1 MLLFLFLYPFLFPS
15 PFLFRFQVVGRSVI
29 TFSVCI
35 FVLTTGVGVASGR
48 YLVII
53 FVGLCRCFVSILV
66 GVDAVVAMSPSR
78 LFTLILFILYICV
91 GDKVFLFHF
100 FFFFFLIL
108 LSFGFSSF
116 LKKMKDAN
124 TKNNIRFYCSEV
136 NKLRHATKMRLKSL
150 AMP

>member
-1 MLLFLFLYPFLFPS
+1 MKVLLLLFLFLYPFLFPS

-91 GDKVFLFHF
+91 GDKVVVFFLF
-100 FFFFFLIL
+100 FLGVGGGVQSL
-108 LSFGFSSF
+108 YLVH
-116 LKKMKDAN
+116 L
-124 TKNNIRFYCSEV
+124 NNEPDFTYV
-136 NKLRHATKMRLKSL
+136 TWRHLCLYFVLGRGQFRCTLQ
-150 AMP
+150 

>member
-1 MLLFLFLYPFLFPS
+1 MKVLLLLFLFLYPFLFPS

-100 FFFFFLIL
+100 FFFFF
-108 LSFGFSSF
+108 FGGGGQSLYLVHLNNEPDFSYV
-116 LKKMKDAN
+116 
-124 TKNNIRFYCSEV
+124 TW
-136 NKLRHATKMRLKSL
+136 RHLCLYFVLGRGQFRCTLQ
-150 AMP
+150 

>member
-1 MLLFLFLYPFLFPS
+1 MLVFLFLYPFLFPS

-29 TFSVCI
+29 AFSVCI

-91 GDKVFLFHF
+91 ETKLLF
-100 FFFFFLIL
+100 FFFFFFWGGGGWQSLYL
-108 LSFGFSSF
+108 VHL
-116 LKKMKDAN
+116 
-124 TKNNIRFYCSEV
+124 NNEPDFTYV
-136 NKLRHATKMRLKSL
+136 TWRHLCLYFVLGRGQFRCTLQ
-150 AMP
+150 

>member
-1 MLLFLFLYPFLFPS
+1 MKVLLLLFLFLYPFLFPS

-29 TFSVCI
+29 AFSVCI

-66 GVDAVVAMSPSR
+66 GVDAVVVMSPSR

-100 FFFFFLIL
+100 FFFFFFGGGGLGAGTEGGRSAFLWGKRGLGLRWLI
-108 LSFGFSSF
+108 S
-116 LKKMKDAN
+116 
-124 TKNNIRFYCSEV
+124 
-136 NKLRHATKMRLKSL
+136 
-150 AMP
+150 

>member
-1 MLLFLFLYPFLFPS
+1 MKVLLLLFLFLYPFLFPS

-29 TFSVCI
+29 AFSVCI

-91 GDKVFLFHF
+91 ETKLF
-100 FFFFFLIL
+100 FFVFFCGGGWQSLYL
-108 LSFGFSSF
+108 VHL
-116 LKKMKDAN
+116 
-124 TKNNIRFYCSEV
+124 NNEPDFTYV
-136 NKLRHATKMRLKSL
+136 TWRHLCLYFVLGRGQFRCTLQ
-150 AMP
+150 

>member
-1 MLLFLFLYPFLFPS
+1 MKVLLLLFLFLYPFLFPS

-91 GDKVFLFHF
+91 GDKAVVF
-100 FFFFFLIL
+100 FFFVFAGGGQSLYL
-108 LSFGFSSF
+108 VHLNNEPDFSYV
-116 LKKMKDAN
+116 
-124 TKNNIRFYCSEV
+124 TW
-136 NKLRHATKMRLKSL
+136 RHLCLYFVLGRGQFRCTLQ
-150 AMP
+150 

>member
-1 MLLFLFLYPFLFPS
+1 MLFLFLYPFLFPS

-29 TFSVCI
+29 AFSVCI

-91 GDKVFLFHF
+91 GDKVVVFFLFF
-100 FFFFFLIL
+100 FA
-108 LSFGFSSF
+108 G
-116 LKKMKDAN
+116 
-124 TKNNIRFYCSEV
+124 EGGGGGGGGV
-136 NKLRHATKMRLKSL
+136 
-150 AMP
+150 